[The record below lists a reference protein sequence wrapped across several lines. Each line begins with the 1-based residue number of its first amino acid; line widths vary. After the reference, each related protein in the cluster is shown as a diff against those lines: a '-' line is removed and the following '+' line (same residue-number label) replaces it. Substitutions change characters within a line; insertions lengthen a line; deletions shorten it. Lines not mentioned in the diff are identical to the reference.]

1 MRSSAAAILIDDRM
15 TLRSPA
21 IGWRSASS
29 FTVCSCTATSRAST
43 RASSTITCSAASVSC
58 SRNATSDCASW
69 LSARPPIS
77 LIVALSRSSSS
88 SKRFSVCS
96 AIVLLHSLA
105 ASSEAASDIGLCALV
120 PRRGE
125 NRFRRAEL
133 DQLAQIHE
141 GGEVRDARRLLHVV
155 GDDDDR
161 ILLFQLVDQLLD
173 LGGRDRIE
181 RRARLVEQDNFGL
194 HRHGAGDA
202 EPLLLAARQAE
213 ADGRELGLYLF
224 PKDRAAPRRF
234 GPGIE
239 LGARQALVEPY
250 AERDILID
258 RHRKRPRLL
267 DHPAHARPHQST
279 LLLG

>member
-15 TLRSPA
+15 TLRSTA

-43 RASSTITCSAASVSC
+43 RASSAIPCSAAAVSC
-58 SRNATSDCASW
+58 SRSATSDWASW

-96 AIVLLHSLA
+96 AIFLLQSLA
-105 ASSEAASDIGLCALV
+105 AFLAASAEAAGDIGLCALV
-120 PRRGE
+120 LRCRE

-161 ILLFQLVDQLLD
+161 VLLLQLVDQLLD

-181 RRARLVEQDNFGL
+181 RRARLVEQDDLGL
-194 HRHGAGDA
+194 HRHGTGDA
-202 EPLLLAARQAE
+202 EALLLAPGQAE
-213 ADGRELGLYLF
+213 
-224 PKDRAAPRRF
+224 P
-234 GPGIE
+234 I
-239 LGARQALVEPY
+239 GAEPF
-250 AERDILID
+250 
-258 RHRKRPRLL
+258 
-267 DHPAHARPHQST
+267 
-279 LLLG
+279 LLL

>member
-15 TLRSPA
+15 TRRSTA
-21 IGWRSASS
+21 IGWRSAKS

-43 RASSTITCSAASVSC
+43 RASSAITCSATSVSC
-58 SRNATSDCASW
+58 SRSATSDCASW

-96 AIVLLHSLA
+96 AIFLLQSLAAFLAAFLA
-105 ASSEAASDIGLCALV
+105 ASSAASAEAAGDIGLCALV
-120 PRRGE
+120 LRRRE
-125 NRFRRAEL
+125 DRFRRAEL

-161 ILLFQLVDQLLD
+161 VFLLQLVDQLLD

-181 RRARLVEQDNFGL
+181 RRARLVEQNHFGL
-194 HRHGAGDA
+194 HRYGAGDA
-202 EPLLLAARQAE
+202 EP
-213 ADGRELGLYLF
+213 
-224 PKDRAAPRRF
+224 
-234 GPGIE
+234 
-239 LGARQALVEPY
+239 
-250 AERDILID
+250 
-258 RHRKRPRLL
+258 
-267 DHPAHARPHQST
+267 
-279 LLLG
+279 

>member
-1 MRSSAAAILIDDRM
+1 MRSSAAALLIDDRM
-15 TLRSPA
+15 PLRSTA

-96 AIVLLHSLA
+96 AIFLLHSLA
-105 ASSEAASDIGLCALV
+105 ASAEAASDIGLCALV

-133 DQLAQIHE
+133 DQLAQVHE

-181 RRARLVEQDNFGL
+181 RRARLVEQNHLRL
-194 HRHGAGDA
+194 HRDGARDA
-202 EPLLLAARQAE
+202 QALLLPAGEAQPIGAELVLYFLPEGGAAQRGLDPTIQLPARQ
-213 ADGRELGLYLF
+213 LV
-224 PKDRAAPRRF
+224 
-234 GPGIE
+234 
-239 LGARQALVEPY
+239 VEP
-250 AERDILID
+250 
-258 RHRKRPRLL
+258 
-267 DHPAHARPHQST
+267 
-279 LLLG
+279 